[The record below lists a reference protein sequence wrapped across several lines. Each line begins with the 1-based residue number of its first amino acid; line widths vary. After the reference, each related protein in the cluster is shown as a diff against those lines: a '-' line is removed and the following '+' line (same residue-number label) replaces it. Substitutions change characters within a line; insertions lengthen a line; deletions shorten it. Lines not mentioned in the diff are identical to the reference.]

1 MLNYGITETMELVC
15 IDDNILHLRKLR
27 ITKFYL
33 LQDKKKKNSL
43 RKNEHNVNIFS

>member
-27 ITKFYL
+27 IIKFYL